1 MSVQLTGIGVSRGIA
16 IGEAH
21 VLQRGEIEVTE
32 YAIPQQLL
40 DDEVRRFRKALE
52 IARGQLRDIRN
63 RIPEG
68 TRADIV
74 EFIDTHLLMLE
85 DSTLTVAPEHLI
97 VEQQVNAEW
106 ALKQQRDALVQV
118 FEEMDD
124 PYLRTRKD
132 DIDHVVSRIQRIL
145 QSGDVHNGITEDVSL
160 EGSIL
165 FADELTP
172 ADTVLMQHQGIAAFV
187 TEYGGPLSHTAIIA
201 RSLHIPAVVG
211 AHEVRR
217 YVRDR
222 ELVIVDGERGVVIA
236 DPDERTLAEYRARQ
250 AAEQARV
257 AGLVSLR
264 NQAARTRDGL
274 SIRLLGNIELTEDV
288 AEVLNNGAEGVGLYR
303 TEFLF
308 MNRDDLPGEEEQLEQ
323 YTRVMAALGGRP
335 LTIRT
340 LDLGADKPLEGHERP
355 CTNPALGLRAIRLCL
370 HDPALFL
377 PQLRAILRASARG
390 PVRMMIPMLSGIS
403 ELEQVLALVREARAQ
418 LDAEGLEHDPRL
430 PIGAM
435 IEVPSAALTA
445 RAFARRLDF
454 LSIGTNDLI
463 QYTLAIDRVDDEVNY
478 LYDPTHP
485 AVLEL
490 IHRVIE
496 AGRAENTPVA
506 MCGEMAGDPNYTRL
520 LLGLGLTEFSM
531 QPAALLEVK
540 GIVNNSEAS
549 RLRPLALALL
559 EADEASERRRL
570 LARLGPGQTH

>member
-32 YAIPQQLL
+32 YAIPRELL
-40 DDEVRRFRKALE
+40 EDEVRRFRQALE

-63 RIPEG
+63 RIPAG

-97 VEQQVNAEW
+97 LTQQVNAEW

-145 QSGDVHNGITEDVSL
+145 LSGDARNGISEDVSL

-222 ELVIVDGERGVVIA
+222 ELVIVDGERGIVIA

-264 NQAARTRDGL
+264 DRPARTRDGL
-274 SIRLLGNIELTEDV
+274 SVHLLGNIELSEDV
-288 AEVLNNGAEGVGLYR
+288 AEVLKNGAEGVGLYR

-323 YTRVMAALGGRP
+323 YTRVIAALGGRP

-370 HDPALFL
+370 HDPSLFL

-390 PVRMMIPMLSGIS
+390 PVRMMIPMLSGVT
-403 ELEQVLALVREARAQ
+403 ELEQVLALVHEARAQ
-418 LDAEGLEHDPRL
+418 LDAEGLEHDPGM

-506 MCGEMAGDPNYTRL
+506 MCGEMAGDPTYTRL
-520 LLGLGLTEFSM
+520 LLGLGLTQFSM

-540 GIVNNSEAS
+540 SIVNDSEAGN
-549 RLRPLALALL
+549 LRPLALALL
-559 EADEASERRRL
+559 EADEESQRRRL
-570 LARLGPGQTH
+570 LARLGPAPIY

>member
-32 YAIPQQLL
+32 YAIPQELL
-40 DDEVRRFRKALE
+40 DDEVRRFRQALE

-264 NQAARTRDGL
+264 DQAARTRDGL

-570 LARLGPGQTH
+570 LAHLGPGQTH